1 MVHIKNLKCI
11 HIFLYFG
18 IKENH
23 FNVQNCNNHK
33 KKKEKNL
40 PLLCTLVPGNVLH
53 EISHSWDTLMSSR
66 ATVAFDDKTVA
77 SKIN

>member
-1 MVHIKNLKCI
+1 MFKIATTI
-11 HIFLYFG
+11 R
-18 IKENH
+18 
-23 FNVQNCNNHK
+23 K
-33 KKKEKNL
+33 KRKNL
-40 PLLCTLVPGNVLH
+40 PLLCTLVPGSVLY